1 MKSKVMNY
9 PKIVQMKRYLEHG
22 EIDLLDM
29 ASEVIRMYND
39 GALAYDEAIIVIRE
53 LSRIR
58 VRG

>member
-9 PKIVQMKRYLEHG
+9 PKIVQMKHYLERG
-22 EIDLLDM
+22 EMDLLEM
-29 ASEVIRMYND
+29 ASEVVRMYND
-39 GALAYDEAIIVIRE
+39 GALAYDEAIIAIRE